1 MLENAVRARIESA
14 FSAPVCDVY
23 GSTELKEIAWECRE
37 RAGYHINSDWVLVE
51 IEEPQGSVLVTSLYN
66 RGMPLIRYRLG
77 DTGSFIASRCRC
89 GRSLPLM
96 AVGFCRSVDLFVL
109 PAGGR
114 VSPYTLIN
122 AIEVLDEIRQF
133 QIVQESIDRVVV
145 VVVPRGEF
153 TSEAAARVGA
163 TLRPHLPG
171 IAIEIQIVASIAREP
186 GGKYRMAMSRV
197 ERRTP

>member
-1 MLENAVRARIESA
+1 VA
-14 FSAPVCDVY
+14 
-23 GSTELKEIAWECRE
+23 
-37 RAGYHINSDWVLVE
+37 
-51 IEEPQGSVLVTSLYN
+51 
-66 RGMPLIRYRLG
+66 
-77 DTGSFIASRCRC
+77 
-89 GRSLPLM
+89 
-96 AVGFCRSVDLFVL
+96 LFVL